1 MLPHQNPRVP
11 GDSGYPAPER
21 TWGRGR
27 LCDRRDTNMHLTRRK
42 TLYRLCAG
50 LFMLALP
57 IALLAAIGLC
67 ALIAD
72 VATVITHG

>member
-1 MLPHQNPRVP
+1 
-11 GDSGYPAPER
+11 
-21 TWGRGR
+21 
-27 LCDRRDTNMHLTRRK
+27 MHLTRRK

-50 LFMLALP
+50 LFTLALP